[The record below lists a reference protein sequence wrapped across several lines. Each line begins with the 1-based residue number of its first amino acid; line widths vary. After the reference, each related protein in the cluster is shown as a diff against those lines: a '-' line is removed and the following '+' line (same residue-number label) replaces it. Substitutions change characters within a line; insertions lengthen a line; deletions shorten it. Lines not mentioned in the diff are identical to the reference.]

1 MERINRGVYLKSRLV
16 SIITILFSAILLVA
30 SVGGCTK
37 RDFSGDSVK
46 WTFTGDGTWDGNSR
60 KWTVDLAPG
69 DNLAASISLLNTGTV
84 PITVHIVAVVPA
96 DTIGV
101 LLDKGSNYKLD
112 TGQST
117 NTTLSATAYDMAAKG
132 SHRYVIDFGS
142 SFNETAASSPI
153 ASGPA
158 STKINVTSLD
168 NVTSVSQ
175 IWHEFGS
182 EELILTADIVLLGEV
197 KDILPAEWGPSYEHS
212 SNVIHTDVLVEVR
225 RWLSNAPS
233 TELIAIRMY
242 SGKVGNDVRIEEES
256 PVLTVGDQ
264 AAFFLDNLNKYGEV
278 STSYRPEITR
288 YLLVGGPQ
296 AIRKYN
302 DSGVDINGHVY
313 SYEDISN
320 LAASK

>member
-1 MERINRGVYLKSRLV
+1 MKILKIV
-16 SIITILFSAILLVA
+16 SIFVILVVFSAILVMISGCVGLQPDSSLPTA
-30 SVGGCTK
+30 S
-37 RDFSGDSVK
+37 D
-46 WTFTGDGTWDGNSR
+46 WT
-60 KWTVDLAPG
+60 
-69 DNLAASISLLNTGTV
+69 
-84 PITVHIVAVVPA
+84 
-96 DTIGV
+96 
-101 LLDKGSNYKLD
+101 
-112 TGQST
+112 
-117 NTTLSATAYDMAAKG
+117 
-132 SHRYVIDFGS
+132 
-142 SFNETAASSPI
+142 
-153 ASGPA
+153 

-168 NVTSVSQ
+168 NVTAVSQ

-182 EELILTADIVLLGEV
+182 EELIRTADVMLLGEV

-212 SNVIHTDVLVEVR
+212 YTVIHTDVLVEVR
-225 RWLSNAPS
+225 RWLSNVPA
-233 TELIAIRMY
+233 TELIAIRLY

-278 STSYRPEITR
+278 STSYRPEINR